1 MEAVAVAT
9 VALLI
14 FLFVDLAAVLIA
26 LHRLHSHRVQTDRT
40 DARYRIRYR

>member
-1 MEAVAVAT
+1 MAT
-9 VALLI
+9 LALLL

-26 LHRLHSHRVQTDRT
+26 LHRLHSHRVQSDRH